1 MTRQKTIDIL
11 YRDSD
16 IVVINKPGGL
26 LSVPGR
32 GPEKHD
38 CVTTRLRLQTP
49 EMISQPA
56 VHRLDMYTSGL
67 MVFAVTREAHRL
79 LSGQFERRAIA
90 KRYVALVDK
99 KINGERGEIRL
110 PFRLDTDN
118 RPLQIYDP
126 VQGKM
131 GITYW
136 QKMAAEGTSTRIT
149 FTPLTGRTHQLRVHS
164 AHPLGLGAPIVG
176 DSLYGTGKDGD
187 QMMLHATYLRF
198 LHPASNEQIEFSS
211 PPPF

>member
-1 MTRQKTIDIL
+1 MTRQKAIDIL
-11 YRDSD
+11 YRDND
-16 IVVINKPGGL
+16 IIIINKPGGL

-32 GPEKHD
+32 GPEKQD
-38 CVTTRLRLQTP
+38 CAATRLRLQTP

-99 KINGERGEIRL
+99 IITGDRGEIRL

-136 QKMAAEGTSTRIT
+136 QKLATEGTSTRIE
-149 FTPLTGRTHQLRVHS
+149 FTPLTGRTHQLRVHA

-198 LHPASNEQIEFSS
+198 LHPASNKQIEVSS